1 MLTSNDKVF
10 IMQYACMSIES
21 DENSNLDI
29 NFQRKTYVAES
40 SAKPDW
46 IKLNLHAR
54 GATFPIMFSKVL
66 STEENKKYPKTSI
79 YKYKMQLD
87 PEWFDR
93 LKSEVGLE
101 KIKELLFRKVD
112 RIVKEP
118 QSFTE
123 MTIDFEF
130 SYNGVNTFTSYQP
143 NSLHSQLGMIIE
155 THDVRKINPTC
166 IPLFR
171 TIRDKIQSSN

>member
-1 MLTSNDKVF
+1 
-10 IMQYACMSIES
+10 
-21 DENSNLDI
+21 
-29 NFQRKTYVAES
+29 
-40 SAKPDW
+40 
-46 IKLNLHAR
+46 
-54 GATFPIMFSKVL
+54 MFSKVL

-101 KIKELLFRKVD
+101 KIKKLLFREVD
-112 RIVKEP
+112 RVVKEP
-118 QSFTE
+118 QSYAEITS
-123 MTIDFEF
+123 DFEF

-143 NSLHSQLGMIIE
+143 NSLHSQLGMMIE
-155 THDVRKINPTC
+155 VQQIHKINPTYV
-166 IPLFR
+166 PLFK